1 MGSREEGA
9 RGWGGAYWFVV
20 VSGRACSVMG
30 KTEKRELRPRG
41 LRVGGCGQ
49 LSARLLAA
57 GQGARVLGEPLGIDS
72 EAMPSPKQPL

>member
-1 MGSREEGA
+1 MGSRDEGA

-41 LRVGGCGQ
+41 LRVGGLRTVIREVACSGP
-49 LSARLLAA
+49 
-57 GQGARVLGEPLGIDS
+57 GCQGVRRTPGNRQRGNAIP
-72 EAMPSPKQPL
+72 